1 MTEYTLAQVIDKMGR
16 NLGLKFQYIGEGI
29 FEAESGS
36 IIHVDTTGRV
46 RNDVG
51 ELMLSSFTLNSKFR
65 LVNEPV
71 NFMEAIKA
79 FAEEKII
86 YCEFEGDKSRYIPL
100 EDDISH
106 PLWDKNQNT
115 ITAEEILHGKW
126 FIEGDD

>member
-1 MTEYTLAQVIDKMGR
+1 MTEYTLDQMIEKFRR
-16 NLGLKFQYIGEGI
+16 NPNLKFKYIGE
-29 FEAESGS
+29 ESHKMTLGNNL
-36 IIHVDTTGRV
+36 H
-46 RNDVG
+46 
-51 ELMLSSFTLNSKFR
+51 LSEYGYVANEEGKPVLSNFTLNSKFR

-126 FIEGDD
+126 FIEEGN